1 MIRERVDKIVL
12 SAIGKG
18 ARAQTP
24 LVEWYGDW
32 LRGTHPDE
40 TPEQALERVQR
51 HYLFA
56 VTASGAT
63 VGVCAAVPGIGVFT
77 GLAAMGVE
85 TVFFVEASML
95 YALTV
100 AAIHG
105 VEPDEIARE
114 TALVSGI
121 VFGPGGVQFV
131 GKNTANA
138 AKNWAAELV
147 SRIPGVSSLNEGV
160 LERIV
165 VQAIAKRSVLAFGRV
180 IPAGLGAII
189 GATGNRVLAGT
200 VICNARN
207 AFGPAPASWT
217 VLDDS
222 IAYAAHIDEPLVDFS
237 EPS

>member
-12 SAIGKG
+12 SAIDKS

-24 LVEWYGDW
+24 LVERYEDW
-32 LRGTHPDE
+32 LRGAYPDE
-40 TPEQALERVQR
+40 TPEQVLERVRR
-51 HYLFA
+51 HYLLA
-56 VTASGAT
+56 VTASGAA
-63 VGVCAAVPGIGVFT
+63 VGVCAAVPGIGVVT

-85 TVFFVEASML
+85 TVFFVEASLL
-95 YALTV
+95 YALTA

-138 AKNWAAELV
+138 AKNWATELAN
-147 SRIPGVSSLNEGV
+147 RIPGVSSLNEDV

-165 VQAIAKRSVLAFGRV
+165 VPAIAKRSVLAFGRV
-180 IPAGLGAII
+180 IPAGIGAIV
-189 GATGNRVLAGT
+189 GATGNRVLAET
-200 VICNARN
+200 VISNARN
-207 AFGPAPASWT
+207 AFGPARASWM

-222 IAYAAHIDEPLVDFS
+222 MTDATYPEEPLVDVS

>member
-12 SAIGKG
+12 SAIDKG

-40 TPEQALERVQR
+40 TPEQALERLRR
-51 HYLFA
+51 HYLLA

-63 VGVCAAVPGIGVFT
+63 VGVCAAVPGIGVVT

-85 TVFFVEASML
+85 TVFLVEASML
-95 YALTV
+95 YALTA

-121 VFGPGGVQFV
+121 VFGPGGVQFI

-138 AKNWAAELV
+138 AKNWAVELTN
-147 SRIPGVSSLNEGV
+147 RIPGVSSLNEGAV
-160 LERIV
+160 QRIV
-165 VQAIAKRSVLAFGRV
+165 VQTIAKRSVLAFGRV
-180 IPAGLGAII
+180 IPAGIGAIV
-189 GATGNRVLAGT
+189 GATGNRVLAAT
-200 VICNARN
+200 VISNARN
-207 AFGPAPASWT
+207 AFGPAPASWI

-222 IAYAAHIDEPLVDFS
+222 VTGAAYTEEALIDVS